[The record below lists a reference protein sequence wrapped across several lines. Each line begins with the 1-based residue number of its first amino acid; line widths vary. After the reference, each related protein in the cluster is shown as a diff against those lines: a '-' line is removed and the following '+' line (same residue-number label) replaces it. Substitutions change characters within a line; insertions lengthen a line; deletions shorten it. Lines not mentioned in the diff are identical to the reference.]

1 MLQVHIKTNTAL
13 DSAILKLLEAY
24 EITLPLSAPN
34 AKIASDLYIG
44 LNLDTL
50 DLTAKGIFKSKDIE
64 VLLQKTP
71 LISDSLNLQ
80 LDNHLIKVES
90 KNTSYQDLLKSDSNF
105 VIDTQ
110 AKTISGD
117 LLITSLLLSKES
129 PEVLQITNQ
138 SLPFNVNFAQKQK
151 NCFCVTNF

>member
-1 MLQVHIKTNTAL
+1 M
-13 DSAILKLLEAY
+13 
-24 EITLPLSAPN
+24 
-34 AKIASDLYIG
+34 
-44 LNLDTL
+44 
-50 DLTAKGIFKSKDIE
+50 
-64 VLLQKTP
+64 
-71 LISDSLNLQ
+71 NLQ

-151 NCFCVTNF
+151 IVFVLPTFNFE

>member
-110 AKTISGD
+110 AKRLVGIC
-117 LLITSLLLSKES
+117 LSPHFYFLKN
-129 PEVLQITNQ
+129 PPKFCRLQIN
-138 SLPFNVNFAQKQK
+138 LCPLM
-151 NCFCVTNF
+151 